1 MKKIV
6 LFLSV
11 LCLTVT
17 ASAQDHLKF
26 KNIPIDG
33 SKKAFIEQ
41 LEKNEFHLIDD
52 NSFGASLRGRF
63 TNKPVTA
70 FVMTTTEGTVCRVA
84 VNYDAPE
91 NWMSLRLDFYTLLRS
106 LSYKYGKAEELTQE
120 FQFPYADGD
129 GRELEAFKNG
139 KARWYS
145 RFVCP
150 EGTIHMLISFNPM
163 NQQPSI
169 NLVYEDY
176 ANCQRQDEINSK
188 DL

>member
-11 LCLTVT
+11 LCLTVM

-33 SKKAFIEQ
+33 PKKAFIEQ

-52 NSFGASLRGRF
+52 NNFGASLRGRF
-63 TNKPVTA
+63 TGRPVTA

-91 NWMSLRLDFYTLLRS
+91 HWMSLRLLRVTRRRTNQS
-106 LSYKYGKAEELTQE
+106 R
-120 FQFPYADGD
+120 PYI
-129 GRELEAFKNG
+129 
-139 KARWYS
+139 S
-145 RFVCP
+145 R
-150 EGTIHMLISFNPM
+150 
-163 NQQPSI
+163 PSHRMASNAKKMVLHI
-169 NLVYEDY
+169 
-176 ANCQRQDEINSK
+176 
-188 DL
+188 